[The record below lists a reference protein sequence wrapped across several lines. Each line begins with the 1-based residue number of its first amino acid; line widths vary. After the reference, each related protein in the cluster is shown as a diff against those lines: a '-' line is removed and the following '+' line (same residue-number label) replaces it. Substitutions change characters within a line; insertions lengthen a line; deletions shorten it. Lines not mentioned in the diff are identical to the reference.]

1 MVASISIKRF
11 LLESSEPASTTMN
24 LHPKHTQATH
34 TSSSSSSSSS
44 PPPSSKS
51 KRKKFGAEAHEVP
64 SGPNPISNR
73 PGKERQT
80 RKESVWYS
88 CEKLFDLAFGFELL
102 SSKTHAPFKK
112 AEMRCQINSHE
123 RNPTGQRSRADGTV
137 VI

>member
-1 MVASISIKRF
+1 MATPKSQLTIREILKRSHHFFIFLALLFVFVLLTSPSKPISSTNMIASISIKRF

-34 TSSSSSSSSS
+34 TSSSSSSSS

-73 PGKERQT
+73 
-80 RKESVWYS
+80 
-88 CEKLFDLAFGFELL
+88 
-102 SSKTHAPFKK
+102 
-112 AEMRCQINSHE
+112 
-123 RNPTGQRSRADGTV
+123 
-137 VI
+137 